1 MIVHYYN
8 NSIFVI
14 FFIYSILGKR
24 FLLSTVL
31 VVFSTDTEM
40 LFSVA
45 GFQTFQPYIY
55 IYIYTYIKHFKC
67 RYSYIYAHAGFG
79 TWSFKGTRGLGG
91 VNLYWFLKTKETESE
106 R

>member
-45 GFQTFQPYIY
+45 GFQTFQPYNKKKKSIISIVIVIY
-55 IYIYTYIKHFKC
+55 IHMLDLELG
-67 RYSYIYAHAGFG
+67 AL
-79 TWSFKGTRGLGG
+79 RGLTRG
-91 VNLYWFLKTKETESE
+91 VNLYWLLKNKEN
-106 R
+106 RK